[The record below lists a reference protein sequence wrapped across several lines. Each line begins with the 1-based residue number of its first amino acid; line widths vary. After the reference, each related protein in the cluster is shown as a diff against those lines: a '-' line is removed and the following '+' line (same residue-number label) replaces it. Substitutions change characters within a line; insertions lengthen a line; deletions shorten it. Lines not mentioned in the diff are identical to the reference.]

1 MAAKFEIYEDKGGKF
16 RFRLKASNG
25 QIILVSEAY
34 VKKSGAVNGIE
45 SVKTNSPSDER
56 YERKD
61 ASNGKP
67 MFSLKAGNHQV
78 IGQSEQYESTS
89 ARENGIE
96 SVKKNAPNAKIDDQ
110 V

>member
-89 ARENGIE
+89 GG
-96 SVKKNAPNAKIDDQ
+96 
-110 V
+110 